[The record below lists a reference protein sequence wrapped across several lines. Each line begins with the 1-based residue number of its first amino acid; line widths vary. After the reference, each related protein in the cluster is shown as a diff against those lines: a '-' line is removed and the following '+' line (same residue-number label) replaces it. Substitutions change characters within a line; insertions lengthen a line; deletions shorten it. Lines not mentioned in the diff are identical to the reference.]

1 MPTNHAIPPTNWALY
16 RSKTCTM
23 FTLLGVKNIGVYVFD
38 QFGTMLAMMVLRFY
52 KTGLTL
58 MQGFTTMG
66 KPTITVQ
73 KIREQR
79 MKNVVYE
86 LTAAIYGQA
95 YDWTLVGKIDCSELT
110 TTFAK
115 DLQELFEQY
124 DRDIRQN
131 VNCVIP
137 LNILARQQ
145 WEQSA
150 D

>member
-1 MPTNHAIPPTNWALY
+1 
-16 RSKTCTM
+16 M

-58 MQGFTTMG
+58 MQGFTTMV

-73 KIREQR
+73 KIREQG
-79 MKNVVYE
+79 MKNVVSE
-86 LTAAIYGQA
+86 FTAAIYGQA